1 MEKVNPAGTNRL
13 GIESEIAPGSST
25 PIGNV
30 VESTFIT
37 AVMIK
42 NTRFRTCTRD
52 LFFMTH
58 RVSFL
63 YINI

>member
-25 PIGNV
+25 PIGKI
-30 VESTFIT
+30 VESTFMT

-42 NTRFRTCTRD
+42 NTKCYYKNDNGNTNPHNC
-52 LFFMTH
+52 
-58 RVSFL
+58 
-63 YINI
+63 YWK